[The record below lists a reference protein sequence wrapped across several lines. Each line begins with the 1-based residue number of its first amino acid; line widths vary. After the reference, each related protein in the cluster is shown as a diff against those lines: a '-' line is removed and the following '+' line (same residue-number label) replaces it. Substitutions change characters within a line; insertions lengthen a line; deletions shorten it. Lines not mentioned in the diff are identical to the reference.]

1 MPCKTSQPATGY
13 QVNVKMISMCRARNG
28 LTNQSNYSNLMQY
41 SEIKSPSK
49 INALGLDYTW
59 LHFTVMVKS
68 TVVENLAYL
77 FKAVGGYIMYIMY
90 DV

>member
-1 MPCKTSQPATGY
+1 
-13 QVNVKMISMCRARNG
+13 
-28 LTNQSNYSNLMQY
+28 MQY

-77 FKAVGGYIMYIMY
+77 FKAVGGYIMYKMY